1 MQQPGEPSIH
11 HVPRLV
17 VVAAFSPLASRS
29 PSRAERNRQAHPCMR
44 SRTTWT
50 LTGGSHVKRGPR
62 TQEGLTA
69 PSSTSRRTMCVPM
82 TQRPCLYRKRVRER
96 RRRRRKGKEGA
107 GYYPVTR
114 VLRPCKRVMRVLATN
129 KKNTLMKRSIKEE
142 REGRSERDAWQR
154 ELRSSGGRERMVG
167 CWRAIGIL

>member
-1 MQQPGEPSIH
+1 MQPPAGDPSCSWW
-11 HVPRLV
+11 PPFLLSSLDRP
-17 VVAAFSPLASRS
+17 AD
-29 PSRAERNRQAHPCMR
+29 ERNRQAHPCMR

-142 REGRSERDAWQR
+142 REGRSKRCLAARITKQWWEREDGWLLAGNR
-154 ELRSSGGRERMVG
+154 DS
-167 CWRAIGIL
+167 